1 MELEDKRVSG
11 VTIRNVSKNYG
22 GGTPNAVTDLN
33 LEIPDAEFLCLLG
46 PSGCGKSTTLRMIAG
61 LENLSSGEILIDGT
75 PVDSAEKGIFIR
87 PENRN
92 MGLVFQN
99 YALWPHMTIE
109 QNIEFGLKIKKV
121 PQKEREKRIDDVLK
135 KLGIEKYRQRYPSEV
150 SGGQQQRVALARMIV
165 VSPKIILLDEPLS
178 NLDAKLRL
186 DMRAELKRIHTELGS
201 TFIFVT
207 HDQWEAMTLATVIA
221 VMNEGRLQ
229 QLGKPE
235 EIYERPANR
244 FVAEFVGTLPINI
257 IEISDGKSNA
267 LKTWISEY
275 LSFLSIKSGDIASVG
290 LRPGTLVLEPT
301 GSKAAK
307 NDIPRCNAR
316 IVDIGPTG
324 GSWIVELNAGDER
337 ILGLTDYVEGLTAGD
352 AITFTV
358 ERKHLHL
365 FDSGSSRVNIL

>member
-1 MELEDKRVSG
+1 VSR

-22 GGTPNAVTDLN
+22 GGTPNAVTDLT

-61 LENLSSGEILIDGT
+61 LENLSSGEILIDGV
-75 PVDSAEKGIFIR
+75 PVDSADKGIFVR

-92 MGLVFQN
+92 LGLVFQN

-121 PQKEREKRIDDVLK
+121 PQEERQKRIDDVLQ
-135 KLGIEKYRQRYPSEV
+135 KLGIEKYRLRYPSEV

-165 VSPKIILLDEPLS
+165 ASPKIILLDEPLS

-186 DMRAELKRIHTELGS
+186 DMRAELKRIHTELAS

-207 HDQWEAMTLATVIA
+207 HDQWEAMTLATTIA

-235 EIYERPANR
+235 DIYERPANR

-257 IEISDGKSNA
+257 IEISDRKSNA

-290 LRPGTLVLEPT
+290 LRPGTLVLEPA
-301 GSKAAK
+301 GSKFSN
-307 NDIPRCNAR
+307 NDIPRCTAK
-316 IVDIGPTG
+316 IVDIVPTG

-337 ILGLTDYVEGLTAGD
+337 ILGLSQDVEGLAAGD

-365 FDSGSSRVNIL
+365 FDSGLSRVNIL

>member
-1 MELEDKRVSG
+1 MELEDKRVSR

-22 GGTPNAVTDLN
+22 GGTPNAVTDLT

-61 LENLSSGEILIDGT
+61 LENLSSGEILIDGV
-75 PVDSAEKGIFIR
+75 PVDSADKGIFVR

-92 MGLVFQN
+92 LGLVFQN

-121 PQKEREKRIDDVLK
+121 PQEERQKRIDDVLQ
-135 KLGIEKYRQRYPSEV
+135 KLGIEKYRLRYPSEV

-165 VSPKIILLDEPLS
+165 ASPKIILLDEPLS

-207 HDQWEAMTLATVIA
+207 HDQWEAMTLATTIA

-235 EIYERPANR
+235 DIYERPANR

-257 IEISDGKSNA
+257 IEISDRKSNA

-316 IVDIGPTG
+316 IVDIVPTG